1 MNQEQHTTKH
11 AKGKHL
17 TFLER
22 AIIQVRLKD
31 KLSPYRIAKEIGCSA
46 NTVRNEIK
54 RGTPA
59 LYWGTKDEY
68 DACIAQSV
76 YEGHR
81 INSHRTPSFQK
92 VSRFLKTVELRFKEN
107 HWSFDACVGYST
119 INREFARQE
128 MVCTKTLY
136 NYQARGIIGI
146 KSIDLPQKLRR
157 KSRKETSKPRQN
169 RKHLGRSIEER
180 PSCVAPRKRFGD
192 WELDLVI
199 GSNTNRD
206 QVLMT
211 LLERKTRYFKIIRLP
226 NKTSDSVLK
235 AFSDLQKEYG
245 DLFSKVFKTI
255 TTDNG
260 SEFSSLSDLEKV
272 AETLVYFTHPYCS
285 YEKGSNERHNGLIR
299 RFFPKGK
306 RVDSL
311 SDDDISMIETWCNTL
326 PRKILQYA
334 TPRKLFRQAL
344 VDLTVMA

>member
-11 AKGKHL
+11 KKGKHL
-17 TFLER
+17 TFLDR
-22 AIIQVRLKD
+22 AIIQVRLMD
-31 KLSPYRIAKEIGCSA
+31 KWSPYRIAKEIGCSP
-46 NTVRNEIK
+46 NTVRNEIR
-54 RGTPA
+54 RGTPE
-59 LYWGTKDEY
+59 LYWGTKDPY

-81 INSHRTPSFQK
+81 INSHRTPSFHK
-92 VSRFLKTVELRFKEN
+92 ARKFLKTVELRFKEN
-107 HWSFDACVGYST
+107 HWSFDACVGYSKM
-119 INREFARQE
+119 NREFSRSE

-136 NYQARGIIGI
+136 NYQERGIIGI

-157 KSRKETSKPRQN
+157 KPRKGTSKPRTN
-169 RKHLGRSIEER
+169 KKHLGRSIEER
-180 PSCVAPRKRFGD
+180 PDCVASRERFGD

-199 GSNTNRD
+199 GANTGHD

-211 LLERKTRYFKIIRLP
+211 LLERKTRYFRIIRLP
-226 NKTSDSVLK
+226 DKTSGSVMK
-235 AFSDLQKEYG
+235 ALTNLQKEYK
-245 DLFSKVFKTI
+245 DSFSKVFKTI

-260 SEFSSLSDLEKV
+260 SEFSSLSELEKA
-272 AETLVYFTHPYCS
+272 AETLVYFAHPYSS
-285 YEKGSNERHNGLIR
+285 YEKGSDERHNGLIR

-344 VDLTVMA
+344 AAL

>member
-1 MNQEQHTTKH
+1 MNQEQHITKH
-11 AKGKHL
+11 EKGKHL

-31 KLSPYRIAKEIGCSA
+31 KWSPYRIAKEIGCSP
-46 NTVRNEIK
+46 NTVRNEIR

-59 LYWGTKDEY
+59 LYWGTKDKYE
-68 DACIAQSV
+68 ACIAQSI

-92 VSRFLKTVELRFKEN
+92 SRKFLKTVELRFKEN
-107 HWSFDACVGYST
+107 HWSFDACVGYSKM
-119 INREFARQE
+119 NREFSRSE

-136 NYQARGIIGI
+136 NYQERGIIGI

-157 KSRKETSKPRQN
+157 KPRKGTSKPRPN
-169 RKHLGRSIEER
+169 KKHLGRSIEER
-180 PSCVAPRKRFGD
+180 PDCVASRERFGD

-199 GSNTNRD
+199 GANTGHD

-211 LLERKTRYFKIIRLP
+211 LLERKTRYFRIIRLP
-226 NKTSDSVLK
+226 DKTSGSVMK
-235 AFSDLQKEYG
+235 ALTNLQKEYK
-245 DLFSKVFKTI
+245 DSFSKVFKTI

-260 SEFSSLSDLEKV
+260 SEFSSLSELEKA
-272 AETLVYFTHPYCS
+272 AETLVYFAHPYSS
-285 YEKGSNERHNGLIR
+285 YEKGSDERHNGLIR

-344 VDLTVMA
+344 AAL

>member
-1 MNQEQHTTKH
+1 MNQEQHITKH
-11 AKGKHL
+11 EKGKHL
-17 TFLER
+17 TFLDR

-31 KLSPYRIAKEIGCSA
+31 KWSPYRIAKEIGCSP
-46 NTVRNEIK
+46 NTVRNEIR

-59 LYWGTKDEY
+59 LYWGTKDKY
-68 DACIAQSV
+68 DARIAQSV

-81 INSHRTPSFQK
+81 INSHRTPSFHK
-92 VSRFLKTVELRFKEN
+92 SGKFLKTVEIRFKEN
-107 HWSFDACVGYST
+107 HWSFNACVGYSKM
-119 INREFARQE
+119 NREFSRSE

-136 NYQARGIIGI
+136 NYQERGIIGI
-146 KSIDLPQKLRR
+146 NSIDLPQKLRR
-157 KSRKETSKPRQN
+157 KPRKGTSKPRPN
-169 RKHLGRSIEER
+169 KKHLGRSIEER
-180 PSCVAPRKRFGD
+180 PDCVASRERFGD

-199 GSNTNRD
+199 GANTGHD

-211 LLERKTRYFKIIRLP
+211 LLERKTRYFRIIRLP
-226 NKTSDSVLK
+226 DKTSGSVMK
-235 AFSDLQKEYG
+235 AFANLQKEYK
-245 DLFSKVFKTI
+245 DSFSKVFKTI

-260 SEFSSLSDLEKV
+260 SEFSSLSELEKA
-272 AETLVYFTHPYCS
+272 AETLVYFAHPYSS

-334 TPRKLFRQAL
+334 TPRKLFRQSLAAL
-344 VDLTVMA
+344 

>member
-1 MNQEQHTTKH
+1 MNHGQHITKH
-11 AKGKHL
+11 EKGKHL

-22 AIIQVRLKD
+22 AIIQVRLND
-31 KLSPYRIAKEIGCSA
+31 KWSPYRIAKEIGCSP
-46 NTVRNEIK
+46 NTIRNEIK

-59 LYWGTKDEY
+59 LYWGTKDKY
-68 DACIAQSV
+68 DARIAQSV

-81 INSHRTPSFQK
+81 TNSHRTPSFHK

-107 HWSFDACVGYST
+107 HWSFDACVGYSRV
-119 INREFARQE
+119 NREFSRAE

-136 NYQARGIIGI
+136 NYQERGIIGI
-146 KSIDLPQKLRR
+146 QSMDLPQKLRR
-157 KSRKETSKPRQN
+157 KPRKGTLKPRRN
-169 RKHLGRSIEER
+169 KKHLGRSIEDR
-180 PSCVAPRKRFGD
+180 PDCVASRERFGD

-199 GSNTNRD
+199 GANTGHD

-211 LLERKTRYFKIIRLP
+211 LLERKTRYFRIIRLP
-226 NKTSDSVLK
+226 DKTSGSVMK
-235 AFSDLQKEYG
+235 AFANLQEEYKG
-245 DLFSKVFKTI
+245 IFSEVFKTI

-260 SEFSSLSDLEKV
+260 SEFSSLSELEKA
-272 AETLVYFTHPYCS
+272 AETLVYFAHPYSS
-285 YEKGSNERHNGLIR
+285 YEKGSDERHNGLIR

-326 PRKILQYA
+326 PRKILRYA

-344 VDLTVMA
+344 TAVKIPA

>member
-1 MNQEQHTTKH
+1 M
-11 AKGKHL
+11 
-17 TFLER
+17 
-22 AIIQVRLKD
+22 D
-31 KLSPYRIAKEIGCSA
+31 KWSPYRIAKEIGCSP
-46 NTVRNEIK
+46 NTVRNEIR

-59 LYWGTKDEY
+59 LYWGTKDKY
-68 DACIAQSV
+68 DARIAQSV

-92 VSRFLKTVELRFKEN
+92 SRKFLKTVELRFKEN
-107 HWSFDACVGYST
+107 HWSFDACFGYSKM
-119 INREFARQE
+119 NREFSRSE

-136 NYQARGIIGI
+136 NYQERGIIGI

-157 KSRKETSKPRQN
+157 KPRKGTSKPRPN
-169 RKHLGRSIEER
+169 KKHLGRSIEER
-180 PSCVAPRKRFGD
+180 PDCVASRERFGD

-199 GSNTNRD
+199 GANTGHD

-211 LLERKTRYFKIIRLP
+211 LLERKTRYFRIIRLP
-226 NKTSDSVLK
+226 DKTSGSVMK
-235 AFSDLQKEYG
+235 ALTNLQKEYK
-245 DLFSKVFKTI
+245 DSFSKVFKTI

-260 SEFSSLSDLEKV
+260 SEFSSLSELEKA
-272 AETLVYFTHPYCS
+272 AETLVYFAHPYSS
-285 YEKGSNERHNGLIR
+285 YEKGSDERHNGLIR

-344 VDLTVMA
+344 AAL

>member
-11 AKGKHL
+11 EKGKHL

-31 KLSPYRIAKEIGCSA
+31 KWSPYRIAKEIGCSP
-46 NTVRNEIK
+46 NTVRNEIR

-59 LYWGTKDEY
+59 LYWGTKDKY
-68 DACIAQSV
+68 DARIAQSV

-92 VSRFLKTVELRFKEN
+92 ARKFLKTVELRFREN
-107 HWSFDACVGYST
+107 HWSFDACVGYSKM
-119 INREFARQE
+119 NREFSRAE

-136 NYQARGIIGI
+136 NYQERGIIGI

-157 KSRKETSKPRQN
+157 KPRKEASKPRPN
-169 RKHLGRSIEER
+169 KKHLGRSIEER
-180 PSCVAPRKRFGD
+180 PNCVASRERFGD

-199 GSNTNRD
+199 GANTGHD

-211 LLERKTRYFKIIRLP
+211 LLERKTRYFRIIRLP
-226 NKTSDSVLK
+226 DKTSGSVMK
-235 AFSDLQKEYG
+235 AFANLQEEYKG
-245 DLFSKVFKTI
+245 VFSEVFKTI

-260 SEFSSLSDLEKV
+260 SEFSSLSEIEKA
-272 AETLVYFTHPYCS
+272 AETLVYFAHPYSS
-285 YEKGSNERHNGLIR
+285 YEKGSDERHNGLIR

-311 SDDDISMIETWCNTL
+311 SDDDISKIETWCNTL

-344 VDLTVMA
+344 AAIKRPA